1 MGRFETVR
9 MVKPE
14 IRPTDTYIFSREGDR
29 FDQLA
34 QEFYNDVTLW
44 WFIAVANDLRAASL
58 IIPPGLQIRIP
69 DPVAINFLG
78 LELNQAE
85 LDK

>member
-14 IRPTDTYIFSREGDR
+14 VRPTDTYIFSREGDR

-44 WFIAVANDLRAASL
+44 WFIAIANDLRTASL

>member
-1 MGRFETVR
+1 MDRYIYSTKTMGRYETVR

-44 WFIAVANDLRAASL
+44 WFIK
-58 IIPPGLQIRIP
+58 
-69 DPVAINFLG
+69 
-78 LELNQAE
+78 ELT
-85 LDK
+85 

>member
-1 MGRFETVR
+1 MDRFETVR

-14 IRPTDTYIFSREGDR
+14 IRTTDTYIFSREGDR

-34 QEFYNDVTLW
+34 QEFYDDVTLW
-44 WFIAVANDLRAASL
+44 WFIAIANDLRTASL
-58 IIPPGLQIRIP
+58 RIPPGLQIRIP
-69 DPVAINFLG
+69 DPVAINYLG
-78 LELNQAE
+78 LELNKAE